1 MLAIQKES
9 KRERERED
17 GGGGGGGGDS
27 GGEVVGV
34 RVEAVGWGG
43 VRVRDSRNPEGG
55 KARAVKMFADVSW
68 ERG

>member
-1 MLAIQKES
+1 M
-9 KRERERED
+9 
-17 GGGGGGGGDS
+17 
-27 GGEVVGV
+27 VGV

-43 VRVRDSRNPEGG
+43 CEGQRLQKSRGG

>member
-1 MLAIQKES
+1 M
-9 KRERERED
+9 
-17 GGGGGGGGDS
+17 
-27 GGEVVGV
+27 VGV

>member
-1 MLAIQKES
+1 M
-9 KRERERED
+9 RERERRED
-17 GGGGGGGGDS
+17 GGGGGDS

-34 RVEAVGWGG
+34 RVEAVTGG